1 VTQDCTRKQPQRET
15 CAETGNTQYPSG
27 LAVIDSDGRKPA
39 RIREITEAGSL
50 MDEKPALLSEK
61 REKQNIK

>member
-1 VTQDCTRKQPQRET
+1 MYAKTA
-15 CAETGNTQYPSG
+15 AEGNLCGDGKYPSG
-27 LAVIDSDGRKPA
+27 LTVIDSDGRKPV

-50 MDEKPALLSEK
+50 MDEKPASLSEK

>member
-1 VTQDCTRKQPQRET
+1 MYAKTA
-15 CAETGNTQYPSG
+15 AEGNLCGDGEYPSG
-27 LAVIDSDGRKPA
+27 LAVIDSDGRKPV

-50 MDEKPALLSEK
+50 MDEKPASLSEK